1 MSFLYR
7 LKKARFLVDS
17 IIRFS
22 TINILIIS
30 FTLLLILGGLLY
42 IYTLYGDTLLRLH
55 NYADLSQNS
64 ITLTMSKD
72 ALGDDERKNKMIDQF
87 IINFNKN
94 HLDNKPLFSLILP
107 EKNKKDIDKI
117 VHQIIQKITH
127 VKSHNKDINEHLT
140 FLEDYYISILFE
152 ISEVEKIRNKT
163 IQVTLLGTIII
174 VFLFLG
180 VSIFLTRRKIG
191 KYLFPFKE
199 ISNYANIYNL
209 EGDFEKINKEY
220 EHEEYN
226 ILSKT
231 LVELDEKIKYE
242 TRIQKQDSASSSVSE
257 LTQSLTHAINNPLAI
272 IESSS
277 KMIIK
282 YLDKGMPDK
291 AKEEV
296 AVIADSLKR
305 ITYFTHGM
313 KKMIDSDNKTEKTV
327 VDIESIYTYL
337 NMFYYNKMFENNIQ
351 FVKKIETHEQ
361 LIGIESSI
369 MKIMLILVDNAISY
383 GICDNAIIS
392 FVFDSDDQYLYLR
405 ILDNGSL
412 PDSMLIY
419 KYFLGEEKAKS
430 LGLFTAR
437 KLAEECGYQLYYDEQ
452 PKSFVLQ
459 ISKEKISD

>member
-7 LKKARFLVDS
+7 LKKAKYLVDS

-30 FTLLLILGGLLY
+30 STLVLILGGLLY

-64 ITLTMSKD
+64 ITLTMSKEV
-72 ALGDDERKNKMIDQF
+72 LGDDERKNKMIDHF
-87 IINFNKN
+87 IINLNKK
-94 HLDNKPLFSLILP
+94 HQENKPLFRLILP
-107 EKNKKDIDKI
+107 EKNNRVIDEIVLKI
-117 VHQIIQKITH
+117 VQKILQ
-127 VKSHNKDINEHLT
+127 VKRNNQNINKHIN

-152 ISEVEKIRNKT
+152 ISEVEKIRNKV
-163 IQVTLLGTIII
+163 IQMSLLGTVIII
-174 VFLFLG
+174 FLFLG
-180 VSIFLTRRKIG
+180 ISIYLTRRKINN
-191 KYLFPFKE
+191 YLFPFKE

-226 ILSKT
+226 VLSKT

-242 TRIQKQDSASSSVSE
+242 TRIQKQDSASNSISE

-277 KMIIK
+277 KMIMK

-296 AVIADSLKR
+296 AVITDSLKR

-327 VDIESIYTYL
+327 VDIESIYTYI

-351 FVKKIETHEQ
+351 FVKRIETNDQ

-383 GICDNAIIS
+383 GISDDALIS
-392 FVFDSDDQYLYLR
+392 FVYDSDDNNLYLR

-437 KLAEECGYQLYYDEQ
+437 KLAEESGYLLYYDEQ

-459 ISKEKISD
+459 IAKEKEND